1 MAGFRPEAE
10 ALNHARPVS
19 LNQAVRMSEQPANHL
34 DAGRLLQVDHKGTT
48 ASVGNAVTRI
58 APDAE
63 VAGFRPVDA
72 DDLGAH
78 VGQHHGA
85 KRTGPD
91 PGHLDDPVAGQ
102 WSHPALSCLPDPDGS
117 FSKIQNEPL
126 RSGAGAADHDAVIS
140 GFLFIR
146 EELVPVVRNTID
158 NGRQAAAADAFRK
171 REAAADFVLEESAQD
186 GLAAIGRPSVREN

>member
-1 MAGFRPEAE
+1 MVDCGFFLR
-10 ALNHARPVS
+10 
-19 LNQAVRMSEQPANHL
+19 VRCPPRSTRTDTLCPDTTL
-34 DAGRLLQVDHKGTT
+34 VRSTT

-63 VAGFRPVDA
+63 VAGCRPVDA

-126 RSGAGAADHDAVIS
+126 RSD
-140 GFLFIR
+140 
-146 EELVPVVRNTID
+146 
-158 NGRQAAAADAFRK
+158 RK
-171 REAAADFVLEESAQD
+171 RV
-186 GLAAIGRPSVREN
+186 V